1 LLASETVVNTSQTL
15 IKRLLNGIYR
25 KKYGTG
31 KLSKQMFD
39 HTWKT
44 LEQSLSA
51 GWGKNIADIAYN
63 KPDWVFTQN
72 LRYNTAVFA
81 AFKQNK
87 EIQDAYKLLVD
98 ESGNARNWK
107 QFYAE
112 ARKVSEQYNR
122 AWLQTEYNQAS
133 QSAMTARKWQE
144 FQENKDLYP
153 NLKYVTAGDERV
165 RDSHAVLD
173 GKIYPIDHSFWD
185 TYYPP
190 NGWGCR
196 CSVQQTDEE
205 PNADLPQE
213 LPEMPEYMKNN
224 PGKTARVFGESHPY
238 YGSDKGREVMDFVR
252 QQIKP
257 AADITRAFETYQAF
271 GSNYKKMYFNGN
283 NGGYQVAHNLHNFD
297 KTGGRYE
304 RIVGRKLADI
314 GKGVEF
320 MPEGL
325 ANRIDISVDG
335 ALFEI
340 KGTAAKSPQSIKKAI
355 LDARSKGA
363 EDMII
368 HMTKG
373 FDFEAARKGI
383 GRAMGV
389 SDAIPNVWYFN
400 REGQLVSLYKKSR
413 P

>member
-1 LLASETVVNTSQTL
+1 VY
-15 IKRLLNGIYR
+15 K

-31 KLSKQMFD
+31 NLSKKMFD

-51 GWGKNIADIAYN
+51 GWGKNIADIAYD
-63 KPDWVFTQN
+63 KPDWAFAQN
-72 LRYNTAVFA
+72 LRYNTAVFS

-122 AWLQTEYNQAS
+122 VWLQTEYNQAS
-133 QSAMTARKWQE
+133 QSAVTARKWQE

-153 NLKYVTAGDERV
+153 NLKYITAGDERV
-165 RDSHAVLD
+165 RDSHAALD
-173 GKIYPIDHSFWD
+173 GKIYPIDHPFWD

-196 CSVQQTDEE
+196 CTVQQTDAE
-205 PNADLPQE
+205 PDEE
-213 LPEMPEYMKNN
+213 LPNEPPAMPEYMKNN

-238 YGSDKGREVMDFVR
+238 FNSEKSQQVMDFVR

-257 AADITRAFETYQAF
+257 SADITRAFETYQAF
-271 GSNYKKMYFNGN
+271 GRDYKKLYFNGN
-283 NGGYQVAHNLHNFD
+283 NGGYQVAHSLHHFH
-297 KTGGRYE
+297 KQGGRYE
-304 RIVGRKLADI
+304 KVIGRKLADQ
-314 GKGVEF
+314 GKAVEYL
-320 MPEGL
+320 PEAGI
-325 ANRIDISVDG
+325 NRIDLKVDG
-335 ALFEI
+335 KLMEV
-340 KGTAAKSPQSIKKAI
+340 KGTKVKTDRSVKDAI
-355 LDARSKGA
+355 LDARKKGA
-363 EDMII
+363 EDVII
-368 HMTKG
+368 HMEKG
-373 FDFEAARKGI
+373 FDYKAANKGI
-383 GRAMGV
+383 ARAVGQKET
-389 SDAIPNVWYFN
+389 IPNVWYFN
-400 REGQLVSLYKKSR
+400 QEGQLKSLHKKSR